1 MSNVKRLINA
11 SKSEIN
17 KMGPL
22 ELKESIYKS
31 EGRVIMG
38 QHLIFAGPGTVKR

>member
-22 ELKESIYKS
+22 ELKESIYRKVELS
-31 EGRVIMG
+31 WDNI
-38 QHLIFAGPGTVKR
+38 